1 MRTRKYADLAKYMR
15 KYTEMPNAL
24 IEDVR
29 LHYTTKKVAFVML
42 LAVRKNREIRQ
53 TVYELAVMA
62 KCSPATV
69 QQAIQELEAAGYIER
84 KRNYRYSLGLARPV
98 YAANTYRFRRNNA
111 RGYTLIP
118 AKILQ
123 AKLSP
128 GAFVVLL
135 YLYRCA
141 GRVGRAYPSLRHM
154 SNDKGSCPGIAKA
167 TVCRALAAFQ
177 ALEHRLLLILHCKP
191 TPKSF
196 RCNSYILYFM
206 VMKKSGAVH
215 FASKSSEN
223 ALKNRGKFFELL
235 GGLIFEM
242 HPPNNKLT

>member
-1 MRTRKYADLAKYMR
+1 MRTRDHAELARHMR
-15 KYTEMPNAL
+15 TYTEMPNAL

-42 LAVRKNREIRQ
+42 LFMRKNREIRQ

-69 QQAIQELEAAGYIER
+69 QQAIQELEDFGYIER

-98 YAANTYRFRRNNA
+98 YAASSYRFKRNCS

-123 AKLSP
+123 EKMSP
-128 GAFVVLL
+128 GTFAVLL

-154 SNDKGSCPGIAKA
+154 ASDKGSCPGIAKA

-177 ALEHRLLLILHCKP
+177 ALEHKILLILNCKP
-191 TPKSF
+191 TEKSF
-196 RCNSYILYFM
+196 RCNSYYLYIM
-206 VMKKSGAVH
+206 VVKKSGAVH
-215 FASKSSEN
+215 FTVKSSEN
-223 ALKNRGKFFELL
+223 VPKNRKKFFELL
-235 GGLIFEM
+235 GGLIFEIR
-242 HPPNNKLT
+242 PPVTR